1 MVVPKKR
8 PSPLT
13 PTEVTTIIRQCLS
26 EGAVVPFPHFRT
38 RGFQRRFT
46 VQDAVNALRFGEV
59 STESPEWDEAS
70 GAWSYRVHG
79 PDLEG
84 DVLTVV
90 VRIYSPRSR
99 IWLVTAY

>member
-1 MVVPKKR
+1 MATSKKR
-8 PSPLT
+8 PAHLT
-13 PTEVTTIIRQCLS
+13 RAEVTAIIRQCLS
-26 EGAVVPFPHFRT
+26 EGAVVPFPHFRS

-46 VQDAVNALRFGEV
+46 VQDAVNVLRFGEV
-59 STESPEWDEAS
+59 STESPEWDEVS

-90 VRIYSPRSR
+90 VRIYSPKGR
-99 IWLVTAY
+99 IWLVTAF